1 MESIKVKIS
10 QLKAYIHKNKKT
22 CSYDLIKM
30 YKRFKTVPYIDI
42 RDALSI
48 NENLVAV
55 KNRLD
60 FIEDF
65 FKQKEKEKIDS
76 HELDKLMQRERIR
89 QNIEK
94 YADKG
99 YYVSNLI
106 DY

>member
-1 MESIKVKIS
+1 MF
-10 QLKAYIHKNKKT
+10 T
-22 CSYDLIKM
+22 
-30 YKRFKTVPYIDI
+30 
-42 RDALSI
+42 
-48 NENLVAV
+48 
-55 KNRLD
+55 LD